1 MHGRFFPPCAGA
13 CNVRGKRRRLG
24 QHLLRDPRVTDQIVE
39 AVPPAPAPLLEVGP
53 GDGALTER
61 LARLDRPLAAIEL
74 DPAMAHRSRRRLEQV
89 GASERCAVL
98 EGDIL
103 DADPAEALAAV
114 AAAPPYGLVGNL
126 PYAITSPLLR
136 RFLSGG
142 VAPPEFMVVMVQW
155 EVARQMCAPPGKRS
169 LLSIAVQFYAEAEL
183 LFAVEREA
191 FQPPPEVRS
200 AVVRLTRRAAPPTEV
215 ASEERFFEVVRA
227 GFRTP
232 RKQLHNSLS
241 QGIWLDPGG
250 ATPWLEACGID
261 PARRAGTL
269 TMDEWGRLAAY
280 REARMSGQ
288 TASGTGG

>member
-1 MHGRFFPPCAGA
+1 MK
-13 CNVRGKRRRLG
+13 GKRRRLG
-24 QHLLRDPRVTDQIVE
+24 QHLLRDPRVIEQIAE
-39 AVPPAPAPLLEVGP
+39 AVPAAPEPLIEVGP
-53 GDGALTER
+53 GDGALTGR
-61 LARLDRPLAAIEL
+61 LAQLERPLAAIEL
-74 DPAMAHRSRRRLEQV
+74 DPAMAHRARRRLDRG
-89 GASERCAVL
+89 GAGGRCMVI

-103 DADPAEALAAV
+103 DADPVEALAAV

-136 RFLSGG
+136 RFLSG
-142 VAPPEFMVVMVQW
+142 AAARPEFMVVMVQW
-155 EVARQMCAPPGKRS
+155 EVARQMCAGPGKRS

-191 FQPPPEVRS
+191 FQPPPQVRS
-200 AVVRLTRRAAPPTEV
+200 AVVRLLRRSSPATEV

-241 QGIWLDPGG
+241 QGIWLEPGG
-250 ATPWLEACGID
+250 AGPWLEACGID

-269 TMDEWGRLAAY
+269 TIEEWGRLAAY
-280 REARMSGQ
+280 REAHAPEAAR
-288 TASGTGG
+288 